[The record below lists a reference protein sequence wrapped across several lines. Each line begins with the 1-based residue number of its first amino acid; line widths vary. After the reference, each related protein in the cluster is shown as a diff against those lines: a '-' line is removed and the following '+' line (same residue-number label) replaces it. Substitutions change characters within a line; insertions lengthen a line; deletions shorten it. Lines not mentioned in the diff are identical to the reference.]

1 MKVSL
6 KKAVKKAGALIM
18 AAIVFAPIVACGPRA
33 PLDDSNWTYDP
44 KIWHEDAVDE
54 ITMFCNDW
62 EQFNNGVAVNSPVY
76 KALRKAT
83 GLTETKLTA
92 KSTALE
98 TYYTQLNLQR
108 VNGQLCDMF
117 IVDGPKS
124 PEFFK
129 NLIRDDEIVPI
140 SYYVNEQTKDK
151 YPNLY
156 EYMLD
161 YDYMKTNVSY
171 SKGHT
176 WFIPRKWENEKS
188 LYVRRDWIKNLNAKI
203 DTILL
208 EDGVVSSASQITDTL
223 RAEYKF
229 SEEGPA
235 DLAEFYRL
243 ARAFTLY
250 DPDNDGK
257 NDTFGYVTEENR
269 DMDSWIHV
277 AYDSP
282 WKMWVAD
289 ENGEYS
295 NTATSDGAMLATSL
309 INKMISE
316 GYVSQEVGTK
326 TVSNKQDDFVQD
338 KAGMMYAHNWYN
350 VVAAD
355 MMSSLRITMQSA
367 VDKILIIDP
376 PKGANGTYGGQGDI
390 RYYRGWCLRG
400 GMSVERLEACLKL
413 LEYLYSPEGIE
424 LVTYGVYG
432 EHWEWK
438 DDIVGGE
445 KVTICEPDNNGIV
458 QELRWTDFSAFISYL
473 TYTPSEADALLTN
486 GDILVDRAKKSAAT
500 MILSDYPDLY
510 TESMIDNQAGAYDYF
525 DETVIKMFTN
535 ASLKANWTFDAKTW
549 KTDGM
554 TKLYTVSD
562 AMKTAWG
569 KYVKEYNSTYRG
581 SEMQREYNEAVQSGK
596 LTKYVKK

>member
-1 MKVSL
+1 MKII
-6 KKAVKKAGALIM
+6 KKKFLQKLSAVAM
-18 AAIVFAPIVACGPRA
+18 ATMLCMPIVGCVQP
-33 PLDDSNWTYDP
+33 PDDDNWVYEP
-44 KIWHEDAVDE
+44 EIWHEDAIDE
-54 ITMFCNDW
+54 ISMFCNDW

-76 KALRKAT
+76 KALRQAT
-83 GLTETKLTA
+83 GLTETKLKA
-92 KSTALE
+92 HSTALE

-108 VNGQLCDMF
+108 VNGALHDMF

-140 SYYVNEQTKDK
+140 SYYVNEETKDK

-156 EYMLD
+156 EYMKQ

-171 SKGHT
+171 AKGHQ
-176 WFIPRKWENEKS
+176 WFIPRKWSNEKS

-203 DTILL
+203 DDILVA
-208 EDGVVSSASQITDTL
+208 DNVVSSKSEITSTL
-223 RAEYKF
+223 REEYKF
-229 SEEGPA
+229 SEEGPK

-250 DPDNDGK
+250 DPDNNGK

-289 ENGEYS
+289 EEGVYK
-295 NTATSDGAMLATSL
+295 NTATSEGAMLATSL
-309 INKMISE
+309 LNKMISD
-316 GYVSQEVGTK
+316 GYVSAEVGAK
-326 TVSNKQDDFVQD
+326 TVSNKQDDFVQN

-350 VVAAD
+350 VIAAD
-355 MMSSLRITMQSA
+355 MMSSLKITMQSA
-367 VDKILIIDP
+367 REKILVIDP
-376 PKGANGTYGGQGDI
+376 PAGANGTYGGQGDI
-390 RYYRGWCLRG
+390 QYYRGWCLRN

-432 EHWEWK
+432 EHWEWE
-438 DDIVGGE
+438 DEVGGN
-445 KVTICEPDNNGIV
+445 KITLCEPDRNGIV
-458 QELRWTDFSAFISYL
+458 QELRWTDYSAFISYL
-473 TYTPSEADALLTN
+473 TYTKPESEALLTN
-486 GDILVDRAKKSAAT
+486 GDILVERDRKSAAT

-510 TESMIDNQAGAYDYF
+510 TESMIDNQSGAYDYF
-525 DETVIKMFTN
+525 DETVIKMLTN
-535 ASLKANWTFDAKTW
+535 TSLVANWTLDAKTW

-554 TKLYTVSD
+554 TKLYTVSA
-562 AMKTAWG
+562 AMRTAWND
-569 KYVKEYNSTYRG
+569 YVNTYNSTYKG
-581 SEMQREYNEAVQSGK
+581 SEMQREYNEAVQSGN
-596 LTKYVKK
+596 LTKYVKEA